1 MQVFRP
7 QRALGSTPLNILPAP
22 PDVLWFCGPAVPKPL
37 GSFQD
42 VSVVDTKDREP
53 EDFPIGLLSI
63 SY

>member
-7 QRALGSTPLNILPAP
+7 PRALGSTPLNTLPGLAN
-22 PDVLWFCGPAVPKPL
+22 VLRFCGPAVPKLL

-42 VSVVDTKDREP
+42 ASVVDTKDREP
-53 EDFPIGLLSI
+53 EDFPIGLVSI

>member
-7 QRALGSTPLNILPAP
+7 PRALGSTPLNTLPALA
-22 PDVLWFCGPAVPKPL
+22 DVLRFCGPAVPKPL

-42 VSVVDTKDREP
+42 ASVVDTKDREP
-53 EDFPIGLLSI
+53 EDFPIGLVSI